1 MASAGWQLRGY
12 TVTTRAAG
20 LVAPRLLLRRLARGK
35 EDPNRW
41 TEKLGTPT
49 AARPK
54 GRLVWMHAVGL
65 GEVMALRGLI
75 GAMQDLDRKLN
86 VLVTST
92 ARSGAEVFA
101 KSAPDRT
108 LHQYLPL
115 DVPRYLQQFLDHWQP
130 NLSIWSEQDIWP
142 GAIYVADRAEVPL
155 ALVNGRMN
163 AQSHARRARARGLY
177 RDVLGRFAL
186 MSAQDEATAQ
196 HLADLGGGHLRV
208 DGPLK
213 AAAPDLPADP
223 QSLQRLT
230 EHAADRSVWLL
241 ASSHPEDEAQALNAV
256 RPDDLLII
264 APRDITR
271 GDEIAAKVQAQG
283 LTASLR
289 SVVGDALNTH
299 VYVADTFGEMGLWY
313 RLAKR
318 AVIGGTFGQT
328 EGHNPWEA
336 AALGCAILHG
346 PRVANFAS
354 DFALLQSSGAAVSVK
369 PDGLGPALES
379 DMTNAATAARQL
391 VDHARA
397 GLHPLARDLV
407 GLIR

>member
-12 TVTTRAAG
+12 TVMTQAAG
-20 LVAPRLLLRRLARGK
+20 LVGPRLLRRRLARGK

-41 TEKLGTPT
+41 TEKLGTPG
-49 AARPK
+49 AARPM

-75 GAMQDLDRKLN
+75 GAMQDLDRELN

-115 DVPRYLQQFLDHWQP
+115 DVPRYLRKFLDHWQP

-142 GAIYVADRAEVPL
+142 GAIYAANRAGLPL
-155 ALVNGRMN
+155 ALINGRMN

-196 HLADLGGGHLRV
+196 HLADLGGGNLRV

-223 QSLQRLT
+223 KTLQKLT
-230 EHAADRSVWLL
+230 EHTAGRSVWFL
-241 ASSHPEDEAQALNAV
+241 ASSHPEDEAEALNAV
-256 RPDDLLII
+256 RPDDRLII

-271 GDEIAAKVQAQG
+271 GGEIAANAQAQG

-289 SVVGDALNTH
+289 SVVGGVVQTQ
-299 VYVADTFGEMGLWY
+299 VYVADTLGEMGLWY
-313 RLAKR
+313 RLAER
-318 AVIGGTFGQT
+318 AVIGGTFGDT

-354 DFALLQSSGAAVSVK
+354 DFALLQSSGAAVSVE
-369 PDGLGPALES
+369 PDGLGPALEA
-379 DMTNAATAARQL
+379 DMTNAVTAARQL